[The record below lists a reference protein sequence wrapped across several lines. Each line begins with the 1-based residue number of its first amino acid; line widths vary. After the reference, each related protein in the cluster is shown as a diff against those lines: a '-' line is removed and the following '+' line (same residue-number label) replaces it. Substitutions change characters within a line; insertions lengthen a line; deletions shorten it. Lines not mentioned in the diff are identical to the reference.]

1 MTISGHTIR
10 KVSDQDKD
18 AVVVIIN
25 YFIEHSYANY
35 MEGKVDGSFF
45 DMARNMCRNGIFYVI
60 DSPRDGV
67 IGFGMLRPHM
77 YPGLFK
83 RAAEVSYF
91 ILPEHTHK
99 GLGGE
104 LLATLE
110 QEAQKVEI
118 ATLLANI
125 SSRNE
130 QSIAFHRKQGFKD
143 CGRFE
148 RIGSKFGKDFDVVWM
163 QKFISS

>member
-1 MTISGHTIR
+1 MATSGYTIR
-10 KVSDQDKD
+10 KVADKDKD
-18 AVVVIIN
+18 AVVGIIN
-25 YFIEHSYANY
+25 YFIENSYANY

-60 DSPRDGV
+60 DSEQSGV

-83 RAAEVSYF
+83 LAAEVSYF
-91 ILPEHTHK
+91 IIPEHTHK
-99 GLGGE
+99 GLGSK

-125 SSRNE
+125 SSFND
-130 QSIAFHRKQGFKD
+130 QSLAFHLKYGFKD
-143 CGRFE
+143 CGRFK
-148 RIGSKFGKDFDVVWM
+148 RIGNKFGKDFDVVWM

>member
-1 MTISGHTIR
+1 MSTASCVIR
-10 KVSDQDKD
+10 KVKDEDRD
-18 AVVVIIN
+18 AVIGIIN

-35 MEGKVDGSFF
+35 MESQVDGSFF
-45 DMARNMCRNGIFYVI
+45 DMARNMCRNGIFYVV
-60 DSPRDGV
+60 DSPQEGV

-91 ILPEHTHK
+91 ILPGHTHK
-99 GLGGE
+99 GLGGK

-110 QEAQKVEI
+110 QEAHKVEI
-118 ATLLANI
+118 EILLANI
-125 SSRNE
+125 SSIND
-130 QSIAFHRKQGFKD
+130 QSLSFHRKHGFKD

-148 RIGSKFGKDFDVVWM
+148 RIGSKFGKDFDIVWM
-163 QKFISS
+163 QKFI